1 VPTVVV
7 SPIPI
12 GNVDVSPVGH
22 AVVVFTRIAV
32 VEVNGPVEELV
43 VNGTPFVVVVPTI
56 GGLPV
61 VVAT

>member
-1 VPTVVV
+1 MPTVVV

-43 VNGTPFVVVVPTI
+43 VNGTPFVVVVKM
-56 GGLPV
+56 V
-61 VVAT
+61 YR